1 MDKRVKDFLK
11 DPDVQELI
19 ENNKFSRLLDIIPGP
34 IREDVI
40 TILIQS
46 GIDFT
51 ADLKSIPTFTF
62 TYIKLPEL
70 DLSKTNIEKLD
81 YKSFYASAIPK
92 IILPKTLNY
101 IGIAAFSGASLQSIE
116 IPEGVEFLR
125 GDTFQ
130 GCHDLEKIEIP
141 VSMVR
146 IGEAFNGCYALK
158 YIKYKGT
165 IKEWKDIEKV
175 GDTKF
180 VNEIGVKVHCRDG
193 ITKYDG

>member
-1 MDKRVKDFLK
+1 MEKMVLDFFK
-11 DPDVQELI
+11 DPTVQELI
-19 ENNKFSRLLDIIPGP
+19 EKNKFLRLLDITPGS
-34 IREDVI
+34 IRDDVI
-40 TILIQS
+40 TMLIQS

-51 ADLKSIPTFTF
+51 SYLESIPPFTF

-70 DLSKTNIEKLD
+70 DLSKTNIEKLG
-81 YKSFYASAIPK
+81 YKSFYASDIPK

-101 IGIAAFSGASLQSIE
+101 IGLAAFAGSSLESIE

-165 IKEWKDIEKV
+165 IKEWKNIKKV

-180 VNEIGVKVHCRDG
+180 VNDLGLKVHCYDG
-193 ITKYDG
+193 ITKYDD